1 MDGEISLWDLRIV
14 NVPGP
19 STQLGGKKDDGRFE
33 ASSHTDSIL
42 ALDWNPHSKRL
53 ASAGADGRVKIWR
66 VETQDCMQTI
76 ELSTEHPICA
86 LQWHPRE
93 PSVLLAASKDN
104 AITMINTNSNAKV
117 KFQLSEPPES
127 VSWHKL
133 NPACFFVALQND

>member
-1 MDGEISLWDLRIV
+1 MGE
-14 NVPGP
+14 
-19 STQLGGKKDDGRFE
+19 
-33 ASSHTDSIL
+33 
-42 ALDWNPHSKRL
+42 
-53 ASAGADGRVKIWR
+53 
-66 VETQDCMQTI
+66 
-76 ELSTEHPICA
+76 ICA

-133 NPACFFVALQND
+133 NPACFFVALQSGQVQLLDVRKQEKGPLWSMQCHEDDFGEIAINQKRPDIIATAGASDDTVKYQRSFSV